1 MSGLHRILRDY
12 LALRRSLGFKLE
24 REGALLSDFV
34 AFVEKS
40 GSRVITVPLALAWAK
55 QPSDATPYWWATR
68 LAMVR
73 GFARYARTLDSSH
86 EVPPRDLLPAT
97 RSRPLPYIYS
107 EIDVCALMDATHRV
121 YRRRDP
127 FRSHTYRT
135 LIGLLACTGMRV
147 GETIHLDRLDLDPN
161 EGIITVR
168 DGKFGKS
175 REVPLHPSTLD
186 ALLEYAR
193 HRDRRFPHPKS
204 SAFFLS
210 LAGTRL
216 IYKNVHLTFLRLV
229 EWAGLAQRQPRRP
242 RIHDLRHSFAVHTL
256 ADAYH
261 AGLDVERQV
270 PLLSTYLGHVSP
282 SSTYWYL
289 SAVPELLGAA
299 ARRLETSLGALP

>member
-1 MSGLHRILRDY
+1 MSDLQKILQNY
-12 LALRRSLGFKLE
+12 LTLRRSLGFKLE
-24 REGALLSDFV
+24 REGKLLPDFV
-34 AFVEKS
+34 AYLEES

-55 QPSDATPYWWATR
+55 QSADATPYWWATR

-73 GFARYARTLDSSH
+73 GFARYARTLDSRH
-86 EVPPRDLLPAT
+86 QVPSRDLLPAT
-97 RSRPLPYIYS
+97 CPRPLPYIYS
-107 EIDVCALMDATHRV
+107 EADVRALMDATHRV
-121 YRRRDP
+121 YRLRDP

-135 LIGLLACTGMRV
+135 LIGLLASTGMRV
-147 GETIHLDRLDLDPN
+147 GEAIDLDRTNLDPK
-161 EGIITVR
+161 EGTFTVR

-186 ALLEYAR
+186 ALLEYAG
-193 HRDRRFPHPKS
+193 HRDRRFGHPKS

-210 LAGTRL
+210 LAATRL
-216 IYKNVHLTFLRLV
+216 LYQNVHLTFLRLV
-229 EWAGLAQRQPRRP
+229 EWAGLANRKPRRP

-256 ADAYH
+256 ADAYR

-270 PLLSTYLGHVSP
+270 AVLSTYLGHVSP

-289 SAVPELLGAA
+289 SAVPELLDVA

>member
-24 REGALLSDFV
+24 REGRLLPDFV
-34 AFVEKS
+34 AFVERS
-40 GSRVITVPLALAWAK
+40 GSRAITVPLALAWAK
-55 QPSDATPYWWATR
+55 QPYDATPYWWVTR

-73 GFARYARTLDSSH
+73 GFAGYARTLDSRH
-86 EVPPRDLLPAT
+86 EVPPQDLLPVS

-107 EIDVCALMDATHRV
+107 EADVGALMDVTHRV
-121 YRRRDP
+121 RDP

-135 LIGLLACTGMRV
+135 LIGLLASTGMRV
-147 GETIHLDRLDLDPN
+147 GEAIDLDRTDADSK
-161 EGIITVR
+161 EGILTVR

-186 ALLEYAR
+186 ALQEYVR
-193 HRDRRFPHPKS
+193 QRNRRFSRPKS
-204 SAFFLS
+204 PAFFLS

-216 IYKNVHLTFLRLV
+216 IYRNVHPTFLRLV
-229 EWAGLAQRQPRRP
+229 EWAGLADRKPRRP

-256 ADAYH
+256 AEAYR

-270 PLLSTYLGHVSP
+270 PVLSTYLGHVSP

-289 SAVPELLGAA
+289 SAVPELLGVAA
-299 ARRLETSLGALP
+299 TRLEKSLGGLP